1 MLEEFGLWVALRVF
15 IEEFRSRSGLR
26 VSLKI
31 TPVLEEL
38 LLDPR
43 HEMVLFRVIREALA
57 NVHRHSKSKTASVEI
72 TMQDSD
78 FIKASVAATATASR
92 PDAGILRFIKSLL
105 ANWLCGR
112 RGPRSPFLTR
122 NHRTMSGRGPWSTV

>member
-15 IEEFRSRSGLR
+15 IEEFRTRSGLR

-43 HEMVLFRVIREALA
+43 HEMVLFRVIREA
-57 NVHRHSKSKTASVEI
+57 HKSKTASVEI

-92 PDAGILRFIKSLL
+92 PKFSRK
-105 ANWLCGR
+105 
-112 RGPRSPFLTR
+112 
-122 NHRTMSGRGPWSTV
+122 

>member
-1 MLEEFGLWVALRVF
+1 LNLGALRKSQENFSPSVRKIADCLDISKRTSRQIRTFSSLLHPPMLEEFGLWVALRVF
-15 IEEFRSRSGLR
+15 IEEFRTRSGLR

-43 HEMVLFRVIREALA
+43 HEMVLFRVIREA
-57 NVHRHSKSKTASVEI
+57 HKSKTASVEI

-92 PDAGILRFIKSLL
+92 PKFSRK
-105 ANWLCGR
+105 
-112 RGPRSPFLTR
+112 
-122 NHRTMSGRGPWSTV
+122 